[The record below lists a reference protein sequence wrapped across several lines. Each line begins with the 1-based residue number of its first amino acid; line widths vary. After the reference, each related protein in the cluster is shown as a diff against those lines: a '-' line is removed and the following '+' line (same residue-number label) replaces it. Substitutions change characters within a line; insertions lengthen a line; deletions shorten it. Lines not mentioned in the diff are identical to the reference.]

1 VKLRLRVSHVRLG
14 STEFRVMQ
22 PAAPTPRAVL
32 YDRDRWLS
40 MYVDR
45 QASMVLTALWGL
57 ASRSPRSLIYLPMR
71 ANSAPEGVGEVGQLP
86 SLDLVLL
93 HHHLQLLP
101 SRWKLVRARLGVG
114 RLHTASVRDADF
126 PDESAVDYE
135 RWRFREFRDYL
146 GFHLAANTL
155 FIVGSGTAFREHGA
169 RIRGLPDDAPS
180 YLIRYPR
187 ADHYC
192 VELSAGPWARP
203 RVRGRVPG
211 HLHVQYCGEWRT

>member
-1 VKLRLRVSHVRLG
+1 
-14 STEFRVMQ
+14 
-22 PAAPTPRAVL
+22 
-32 YDRDRWLS
+32 

-45 QASMVLTALWGL
+45 QASTVLTAAWGL
-57 ASRSPRSLIYLPMR
+57 AARSPRSLIYLPMR
-71 ANSAPEGVGEVGQLP
+71 ANTPPEGVGGGEGQSP

-93 HHHLQLLP
+93 HHSLQMRP
-101 SRWKLVRARLGVG
+101 SRWKQVRTRLGAG
-114 RLHTASVRDADF
+114 CLHTASVHDSDF

-135 RWRFREFRDYL
+135 RWHFREFRDHL

-155 FIVGSGTAFREHGA
+155 FIVGSGTAFRERGA
-169 RIRGLPDDAPS
+169 LVRSLIGDAPS
-180 YLIRYPR
+180 YLARYPR

-211 HLHVQYCGEWRT
+211 HLHVQYSGEWRV